1 MRVRCGVLLVV
12 FEGVCEQ
19 PEWDAMQNAA
29 LLAAFVF
36 AYFDRHSSLRSAFL
50 SCGCL
55 AVRVRLQEQQCHWCN
70 MSSCR
75 HTNSKMCGCLCI
87 QWHASEHQF
96 TCKTL

>member
-1 MRVRCGVLLVV
+1 MWCAAG
-12 FEGVCEQ
+12 CEQ

-55 AVRVRLQEQQCHWCN
+55 AVLVRLQEQQ
-70 MSSCR
+70 
-75 HTNSKMCGCLCI
+75 
-87 QWHASEHQF
+87 
-96 TCKTL
+96 